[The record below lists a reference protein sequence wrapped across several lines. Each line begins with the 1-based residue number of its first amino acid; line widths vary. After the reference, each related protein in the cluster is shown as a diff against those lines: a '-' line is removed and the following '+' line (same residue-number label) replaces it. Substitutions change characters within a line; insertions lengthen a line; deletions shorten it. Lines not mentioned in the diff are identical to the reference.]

1 WFGRGHSGVLSLT
14 GVLESPTPDCETYL
28 VNPLLE
34 NGSILH
40 HLNTFPDTDRR
51 APIKDVASALK
62 YLHDIGIIYGDLR
75 GCNILIKSD
84 GRACISNFSS
94 ARLIDEDAL
103 AWPHALPVWS
113 LPWQAPELLQ
123 ASVWPFTTKATDVHA
138 FGCLLYEVYT
148 SKYPLWEV
156 PGVPRLIAEV
166 CKGRRPLRPFDTDET
181 FGRFGLTDKMWGIME
196 MCWRVD
202 PQDRPTAG
210 YLFDTV

>member
-1 WFGRGHSGVLSLT
+1 MPF
-14 GVLESPTPDCETYL
+14 CQ
-28 VNPLLE
+28 
-34 NGSILH
+34 
-40 HLNTFPDTDRR
+40 
-51 APIKDVASALK
+51 IKDVASALK
-62 YLHDIGIIYGDLR
+62 YLHDIGIIHGDLR

-103 AWPHALPVWS
+103 AWPHALPLWS

-123 ASVWPFTTKATDVHA
+123 ASAWPFTTKATDVHA
-138 FGCLLYEVYT
+138 FGCLIHEVGALTRPSRLSLTSSPTPQVYT
-148 SKYPLWEV
+148 GKHPLWEV

-166 CKGRRPLRPFDTDET
+166 CKGRRPSRPFDTDES
-181 FGRFGLTDKMWGIME
+181 FCRFGLTYEMWGIME

-202 PQDRPTAG
+202 PQDRPTAE